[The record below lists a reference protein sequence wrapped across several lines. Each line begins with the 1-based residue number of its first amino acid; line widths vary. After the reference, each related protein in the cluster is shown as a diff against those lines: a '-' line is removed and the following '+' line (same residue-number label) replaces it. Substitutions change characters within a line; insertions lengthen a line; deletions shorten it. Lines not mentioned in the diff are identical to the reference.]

1 MNDTDKR
8 HRNPEDRESAVS
20 PLLLLTA
27 WEDSSDLTY
36 ESKGRTYNLVDKG
49 QKVQD
54 TRTAEASI
62 YTKCPG
68 IKSNIPAF
76 PLRV

>member
-1 MNDTDKR
+1 MNDTGKR
-8 HRNPEDRESAVS
+8 HRNPEDRESAML

-36 ESKGRTYNLVDKG
+36 ESKGRTCNLVDKG

-54 TRTAEASI
+54 TRTSEARI
-62 YTKCPG
+62 YTACPG

-76 PLRV
+76 PIRV